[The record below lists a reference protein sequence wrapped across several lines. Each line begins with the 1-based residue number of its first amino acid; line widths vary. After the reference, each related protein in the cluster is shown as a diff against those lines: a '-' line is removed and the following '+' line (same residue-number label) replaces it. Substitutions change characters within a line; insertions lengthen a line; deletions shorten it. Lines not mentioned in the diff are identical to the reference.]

1 MFAAEEAPVDPL
13 TEATGAFSDW
23 VYTYVLIGLLLLVGL
38 YFTIRTRGVQF
49 REFRQMLRGIFGSR
63 DSDGDGISS
72 FQAFAIGLASRVG
85 TGNIAGVALAI
96 VAGGPGAVFWM
107 WVVALVG
114 MATAF
119 VEATLA
125 QLFKVRWKDGT
136 FRGGPAFYIER
147 GLGSRFWG
155 AVFAVFLIFSF
166 GVSYEMVQANTISET
181 LANHANVSPW
191 VTAIL
196 LALLTLPILFGGI
209 RRIAKVTEVLAPIMA
224 VVYIFIAIL
233 VILLNYDRILPVF
246 QMIFESA
253 FGLRE
258 AVAGTEGGIVAA
270 MLNGTRRGLFSNE
283 AGEGSAPNAAST
295 AQVTHPAKQGFIQ
308 SIGVFVDTILV
319 CSATAFII
327 LNAAPSVYT
336 PGVEIEMKGASLTIA
351 ALQSELGTWIVP
363 VMLFLLFVFGY
374 SSIIGNFAYTEVN
387 VDFLSKGSPRSFLIV
402 CAVTVASVVV
412 GAVAP
417 LQAVWNF
424 ADITMAGM
432 ALINLVA
439 ITRLGKW
446 AFAAL
451 RDYDENPE
459 RPFVATNNP
468 YMPGELPTDIW
479 VRRERALA

>member
-1 MFAAEEAPVDPL
+1 MIAAEESVDRL

-23 VYTYVLIGLLLLVGL
+23 VYTYILIGLLLLVGL

-49 REFRQMLRGIFGSR
+49 REFGQMLRGIFGSR

-147 GLGSRFWG
+147 GLGSHFWG
-155 AVFAVFLIFSF
+155 AVFAVFLVFSF
-166 GVSYEMVQANTISET
+166 GISYEMVQANTISET
-181 LANHANVSPW
+181 LANHANVAPW

-196 LALLTLPILFGGI
+196 LALLTLPIIFGGI
-209 RRIAKVTEVLAPIMA
+209 KRIAKVTEVLAPIMA
-224 VVYIFIAIL
+224 VVYVCIALL
-233 VILLNYDRILPVF
+233 VIVLNYDRILPVF
-246 QMIFESA
+246 QMIFEGA

-258 AVAGTEGGIVAA
+258 ALAGTGGGILAA

-336 PGVEIEMKGASLTIA
+336 PGEEIDMKGASLTIA

-387 VDFLSKGSPRSFLIV
+387 VDFLSKGSPRSFMIV
-402 CAVTVASVVV
+402 CSVTVVSVVI
-412 GAVAP
+412 GAVAD
-417 LQAVWNF
+417 LQTVWNF

-479 VRRERALA
+479 VRRENALA